1 MSREK
6 QIEEMAQII
15 RNRLPHIGRTC
26 VEGECVNGD
35 KNSVH
40 ENPCWCVYKEIAEMI
55 YNEGYRKQ
63 SEGEWEKFEG
73 ERFICSNC
81 AKVFGLGST
90 ATIHDV
96 KRVWNYCPNC
106 GAKMKGG

>member
-1 MSREK
+1 MSDEK

-26 VEGECVNGD
+26 VAGECINGD

-55 YNEGYRKQ
+55 YNAGYHKQ
-63 SEGEWEKFEG
+63 IEGEWLTKGGFFMEH
-73 ERFICSNC
+73 ICSVC
-81 AKVFGLGST
+81 GYSVDYLYQRTPF
-90 ATIHDV
+90 
-96 KRVWNYCPNC
+96 CPEC
-106 GAKMKGG
+106 GAKMKGRTEQ